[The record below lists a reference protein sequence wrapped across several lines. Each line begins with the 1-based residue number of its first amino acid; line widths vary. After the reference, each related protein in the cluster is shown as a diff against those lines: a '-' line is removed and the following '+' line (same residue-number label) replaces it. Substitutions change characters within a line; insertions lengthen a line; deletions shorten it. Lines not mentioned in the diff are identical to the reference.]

1 MTTYIL
7 MQILVGRTSEE
18 ITELQEAFKA
28 VHQAD
33 LKEHV
38 LSFCKLDETKTFFIA
53 ILEVKLGQFLL
64 HLIP

>member
-18 ITELQEAFKA
+18 ITELKEAFKA

-53 ILEVKLGQFLL
+53 ILEVKLGHFLF